1 MQLTSPRRRT
11 AATAALTLALGT
23 IAATGLAPAARADG
37 GPGTVVA
44 QGLDNPRLLSFGP
57 DGTLYVAE
65 SGTGG
70 TSSCAAG
77 PEGGTVCYGTT
88 GAVTQV
94 RNGVQSRLLSGLP
107 SIADEGTGSSAIGP
121 SQFFMQPGKQ
131 WSLSIG
137 AGIDKAQRAALPS
150 SASVMGR
157 ILSGK
162 LGHHRSAAAD
172 IVAFEWSNNPDHST
186 DESGA
191 PTRDSDPQGFVATG
205 GSYVIADAGG
215 NTLLRANRGGQVSTL
230 AVFGT
235 TDVQNPFAPPGV
247 LMPAQAVPTDVVKGP
262 DGAYYVSQLTGF
274 PFAPGVAKIFRVV
287 PGEAPTVYAD
297 GLTNVTSL
305 AWKGSTLYAVQISNL
320 GLFADGPNGSLVKV
334 TGGVTK
340 VADLFAPYG
349 LAVRGGAAYVSTC
362 SVCAGG
368 GSVVRIPL
376 S

>member
-1 MQLTSPRRRT
+1 MQFSISARRRS
-11 AATAALTLALGT
+11 ATVAALTLGLGALAG
-23 IAATGLAPAARADG
+23 AGLSPAAVADD

-44 QGLDNPRLLSFGP
+44 QGLDNPRLISFGP

-70 TSSCAAG
+70 TSSCAEG
-77 PEGGTVCYGTT
+77 PEGGSVCYGTT

-94 RNGVQSRLLSGLP
+94 RNGQQSRLFSGLP
-107 SIADEGTGSSAIGP
+107 SIADEGTGGSAIGP
-121 SQFFMQPGKQ
+121 SEFFMQPGHQ

-137 AGIDKAQRAALPS
+137 AGIDKAQRAALPA

-162 LGHHRSAAAD
+162 IGHKRSSAAD
-172 IVAFEWSNNPDHST
+172 IVAFEWAHNPDHST
-186 DESGA
+186 DEEGN
-191 PTRDSDPQGFVATG
+191 PTRDSDPQGFVARG
-205 GSYVIADAGG
+205 GSYVLADAGG
-215 NTLLRANRGGQVSTL
+215 NTLLRANRGGQVHTL

-235 TDVQNPFAPPGV
+235 TDVPNPFGPGSI
-247 LMPAQAVPTDVVKGP
+247 PAQAVPTDVVVGP

-274 PFAPGVAKIFRVV
+274 PFAGGAAKIFRVV

-305 AWKGSTLYAVQISNL
+305 AWRGDTLYAVQLSNL
-320 GLFADGPNGSLVKV
+320 GLIADGPNGSLVKV
-334 TGGVTK
+334 TGGVSK

-349 LAVRGGAAYVSTC
+349 LAIRSGSAYVSTC
-362 SVCAGG
+362 AVCAGG